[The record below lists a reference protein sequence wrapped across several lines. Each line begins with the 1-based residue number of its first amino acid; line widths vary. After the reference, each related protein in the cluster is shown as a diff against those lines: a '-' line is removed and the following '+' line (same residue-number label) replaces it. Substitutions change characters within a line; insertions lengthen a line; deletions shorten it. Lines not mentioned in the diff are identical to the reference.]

1 MEKKDNVSKFDEN
14 FSNSDKKIKLES
26 SIENLYDEIP
36 ESLKEIYND
45 YIENKINK
53 ENYKSYQEK
62 LSEIETKNEK
72 ESKMYYEIL
81 IFCKI

>member
-36 ESLKEIYND
+36 ENLKEIYND

-53 ENYKSYQEK
+53 ENYKS
-62 LSEIETKNEK
+62 
-72 ESKMYYEIL
+72 
-81 IFCKI
+81 